1 MANNN
6 ITILS
11 PSDAV
16 ISELFLAFEAD
27 GQPKARFWVPGLA
40 DILERNNE
48 EFAKIVACDGYLF
61 NRAAIEYRN
70 ITINLQTRSYINE
83 NGAVAPHP
91 YYALVQINTNDS
103 NRPASNDVIHVLATV
118 NAFLIRNKLLPS
130 RLEGQAS
137 QLFEPQIALL
147 SAIQNA
153 ASGQIA
159 RTDEFFRGLVE
170 KFDKR
175 QDDLDELYTRK
186 TIQLEN
192 GIEEKRSRLEADEA
206 RLHEKQRDLD
216 DRDNTHVRRAIR
228 GELIET
234 IRNRQKTFSISRD
247 TTRLRWP
254 IHAVFLLLL
263 LGTSA
268 GAVWSLSTW
277 ASLAA
282 NKMEGWDPFLVTLA
296 IKSIVFTFGFLTSAG
311 LYISWMNRWFDKHA
325 EAQFHTKQFE
335 IDINRASWAVE
346 AALEWKAS
354 QSEQM
359 PDALLI
365 GITKNLFD
373 SQISDHANYA
383 PLDALASSIL
393 GSASNLKLN
402 VGGSELSFDRKGIK
416 EIAKKDD
423 LA

>member
-11 PSDAV
+11 PSDSV
-16 ISELFLAFEAD
+16 ISELFLGLEED
-27 GQPKARFWVPGLA
+27 GQPKARFWVPGLP
-40 DILERNNE
+40 DILERNNDV
-48 EFAKIVACDGYLF
+48 FDKILSCDGSLF
-61 NRAAIEYRN
+61 ARAALEYKN
-70 ITINLQTRSYINE
+70 ISINLQTKSYMNN
-83 NGAVAPHP
+83 NGSVTPHP
-91 YYALVQINTNDS
+91 YYAIIQINTNDN
-103 NRPASNDVIHVLATV
+103 NRPTSNDIIYVLAKV
-118 NAFLIRNKLLPS
+118 NEFLRSRKLLPAI
-130 RLEGQAS
+130 LEGEAS

-147 SAIQNA
+147 AAIQNA

-159 RTDEFFRGLVE
+159 RTDEFFRGLVD
-170 KFDKR
+170 KFDNR
-175 QDDLDELYTRK
+175 QAELEELYSRK
-186 TIQLEN
+186 TIQLEKA
-192 GIEEKRSRLEADEA
+192 IAERRTRLEADEV
-206 RLHEKQRDLD
+206 RLQEKQRELD

-234 IRNRQKTFSISRD
+234 IRNRQKTFSISKD

-263 LGTSA
+263 LGTST

-277 ASLAA
+277 VSLAV
-282 NKMEGWDPFLVTLA
+282 NKKEGWDPFLITLA

-311 LYISWMNRWFDKHA
+311 LYISWINRWFDKHA

-359 PDALLI
+359 PDALLM